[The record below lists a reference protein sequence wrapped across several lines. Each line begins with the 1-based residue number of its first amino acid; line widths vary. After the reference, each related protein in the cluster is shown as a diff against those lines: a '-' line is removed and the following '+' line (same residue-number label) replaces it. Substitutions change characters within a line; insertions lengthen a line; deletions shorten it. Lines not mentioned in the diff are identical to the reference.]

1 MFDPMCGDTEVKFL
15 GGMSVGTLHY
25 RTRTRGK
32 CIRRGVSFFSVGGS
46 WTVLSKRMTGVCCL
60 SCRVRDAGYAHEDD
74 VCCV

>member
-32 CIRRGVSFFSVGGS
+32 CIRRGVSFFSVGGE
-46 WTVLSKRMTGVCCL
+46 L
-60 SCRVRDAGYAHEDD
+60 D
-74 VCCV
+74 CVE